1 MNHLPN
7 QWRAS
12 LFVYLLQN
20 LKLNSKINGNQT
32 RNTQIEKP
40 VTSTFLSVKGR
51 NLPSLNAML
60 ESSSMVCALNRRVR
74 MAFSWLPVRPAKE
87 GNAILDGL
95 LGFDASIEK
104 AGLGSDHFFKPVST

>member
-1 MNHLPN
+1 
-7 QWRAS
+7 
-12 LFVYLLQN
+12 
-20 LKLNSKINGNQT
+20 
-32 RNTQIEKP
+32 
-40 VTSTFLSVKGR
+40 
-51 NLPSLNAML
+51 
-60 ESSSMVCALNRRVR
+60 